1 MKRRKA
7 LLIINGT
14 AGTGGGGTGAYDII
28 CGLVKGGC
36 EVTVYP
42 LLFKEGLSSE
52 TIFEE
57 IKEKGEEF
65 DLIVCAGGDGTLNH
79 VITCMVRDG
88 ITTPLGYIP
97 AGSTNDFARS
107 LGIPADLEE
116 NCAAITGGVPFAYD
130 IGSFNDR
137 YFNYVAAFGAFT
149 SVSYQTDQTLKN
161 ALGHAGYIL
170 NAALSLPEN
179 LSYSR
184 RVKVTLDGTVLTDN
198 FVFGSVSNATSV
210 GGFSAPDRTDVSMDD
225 GLFEIM
231 LIRAPKT
238 AEDLGGIL
246 QAFAL
251 GDTDNPYVHFFHA
264 EHVVFESR
272 RKIPWTL
279 DGEFGGAVTR
289 AEIGVLKKR
298 IRIMVK
304 GDSPQGLIKTK
315 D

>member
-1 MKRRKA
+1 MGRKKT

-14 AGTGGGGTGAYDII
+14 AGTGSGGTSAFDII

-42 LLFKEGLSSE
+42 LMFKEGLSSE
-52 TIFEE
+52 AVFQEMRET
-57 IKEKGEEF
+57 GRQY

-79 VITCMVRDG
+79 VISSMARDG

-107 LGIPADLEE
+107 LGIPMDLQE

-149 SVSYQTDQTLKN
+149 SVSYSTDQNLKN

-170 NAALSLPEN
+170 NAALNLPAN

-184 RVKVTLDGTVLTDN
+184 RVKVTLDGTVLTDS

-210 GGFSAPDRTDVSMDD
+210 GGFSAPDRKDVSMDD
-225 GLFEIM
+225 GRFEVM
-231 LIRAPKT
+231 LIRAPKS
-238 AEDLGGIL
+238 AEDLRGIL
-246 QAFAL
+246 QSFAL
-251 GDTDNPYVHFFHA
+251 GDLNNPYVRLTRA
-264 EHVVFESR
+264 EHVLFESR

-279 DGEFGGAVTR
+279 DGEFGGEVTR
-289 AEIGVLKKR
+289 AEIRVLKQR

-304 GDSPQGLIKTK
+304 G
-315 D
+315 